1 MMRDDK
7 RCDGRLRD
15 LERRKPRFFRFCMYS
30 HGLAFQSIP
39 LNLCGWDVVTC
50 CCWWKFRAMMFFR
63 RRTKKRCMHVAETL
77 PYAPATC
84 MSNQSDKP
92 LPAKTTRNWD
102 DKARVASTSTERR
115 EECHLQT
122 TVPSELHLP
131 IFRSHRSDRSN
142 ALTTWS
148 TFTNED
154 RNTHTH
160 TNRTSRAI
168 RTTRAEPSAPESQ
181 TDTHRRRNQVEGKE
195 QEEREC
201 QPSTPHL
208 GSRPTA
214 PASAPYRYSRAPRSR
229 PSWRFGSSGC
239 RRGCG
244 ISGPGGRWC
253 LMRLGLLVVSLSPV
267 FGGRSGYGG
276 GLAGVGGKGGLGAG
290 ERGDSWGG
298 GEGRGL

>member
-50 CCWWKFRAMMFFR
+50 CCWWKFKAMMFFR
-63 RRTKKRCMHVAETL
+63 RDVVGKWRTKKRCMHVAETL

-92 LPAKTTRNWD
+92 LPAMTTRNWD
-102 DKARVASTSTERR
+102 DKARVASPSTERR

-122 TVPSELHLP
+122 TVPSELHLLP
-131 IFRSHRSDRSN
+131 ILRSHRSDRSN

-160 TNRTSRAI
+160 EPNKPSHPNHPSRAECAREPDRHPQTTEPGRRKGTGRERMSAI
-168 RTTRAEPSAPESQ
+168 NPSSWLPAYRARVRALPLFTRAVVAAIVAFWVVGVPKGLWDVRAWGALVPDEVGFASCKSFSCLWGEVWLW
-181 TDTHRRRNQVEGKE
+181 RR
-195 QEEREC
+195 
-201 QPSTPHL
+201 
-208 GSRPTA
+208 
-214 PASAPYRYSRAPRSR
+214 
-229 PSWRFGSSGC
+229 SG
-239 RRGCG
+239 
-244 ISGPGGRWC
+244 GGRWE
-253 LMRLGLLVVSLSPV
+253 R
-267 FGGRSGYGG
+267 
-276 GLAGVGGKGGLGAG
+276 GVGSRG
-290 ERGDSWGG
+290 ER
-298 GEGRGL
+298 R